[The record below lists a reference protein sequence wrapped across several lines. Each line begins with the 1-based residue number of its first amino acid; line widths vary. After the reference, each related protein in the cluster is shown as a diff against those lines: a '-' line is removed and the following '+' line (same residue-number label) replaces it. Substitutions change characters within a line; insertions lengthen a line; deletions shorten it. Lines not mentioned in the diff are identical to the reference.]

1 MKQLNWQE
9 TVRIFTEAAKL
20 STEDQGFFIQT
31 QCGDDFELHRE
42 VESLLEFDRK
52 NPEFLEIDEIL
63 DVVKQIQNDYLS
75 TRLFAKAKYIF
86 V

>member
-31 QCGDDFELHRE
+31 QCGDDFELHRSFE
-42 VESLLEFDRK
+42 VKNISLFSESQAICFR
-52 NPEFLEIDEIL
+52 
-63 DVVKQIQNDYLS
+63 QNFS
-75 TRLFAKAKYIF
+75 CS
-86 V
+86 